1 MSSNTEN
8 TMNMDISTQM
18 AAFIKTHG
26 GLDLGEFYKW
36 FEGSSPEE
44 IIRNY
49 NSMLLAKY
57 NKEVRGKL
65 EKISVEKDVSS
76 IKKQLESLQSLVET
90 IDNLYLVDEDLSSIK
105 KQLESLPS
113 GESLH
118 GAIGGL
124 SRVEETV
131 RVHEEQLALLP
142 ERDTL
147 YETMMTEEEREQL
160 GSLPSGE
167 SLYETIAECKDLKD
181 TIKEM
186 YKTMDVLMNEN
197 IRLSSLIEKK
207 SNVSN
212 NQLEWAELAVCRQD
226 LINFLKKEWINKEL
240 TIGHL
245 KYFCYGENGHD
256 FSVEMTKFNNDRH
269 SATKLSMDEFLL
281 SIERLFKINIP
292 SIYDDVH
299 LHLEIRDV
307 SVTTRSTL
315 LEIPDQTVGAWLKEI
330 REFPGK
336 LRANPDSYFLIKRKD
351 IIPPVIFSI
360 IGFMVGSSF
369 GNPGESWIAHNK
381 FPLLKE
387 SNKRQLAW
395 QRELVKGN
403 SQSI

>member
-8 TMNMDISTQM
+8 TMNMDITM
-18 AAFIKTHG
+18 HMVAFIENHG

-57 NKEVRGKL
+57 NKEMRGKL
-65 EKISVEKDVSS
+65 GKISVEKDVSS
-76 IKKQLESLQSLVET
+76 M
-90 IDNLYLVDEDLSSIK
+90 K

-113 GESLH
+113 VESLYQTVVGLSEVEEDVSSIKKQLGSLPNGESLH
-118 GAIGGL
+118 GAINGL
-124 SRVEETV
+124 SRVDKDV
-131 RVHEEQLALLP
+131 SSIKK
-142 ERDTL
+142 
-147 YETMMTEEEREQL
+147 QL
-160 GSLPSGE
+160 GSLPSGK
-167 SLYETIAECKDLKD
+167 SLYETIAECEDLKD

-197 IRLSSLIEKK
+197 SRLSSLIEKQ

-212 NQLEWAELAVCRQD
+212 NQLEWAELAVCHHD
-226 LINFLKKEWINKEL
+226 LCEFIKKEW
-240 TIGHL
+240 HL
-245 KYFCYGENGHD
+245 KDLKTNKCVFNLNCQHEYLHVSMSRLTNFV
-256 FSVEMTKFNNDRH
+256 VE
-269 SATKLSMDEFLL
+269 LSMDEFLL

-299 LHLEIRDV
+299 LHLEIKDV
-307 SVTTRSTL
+307 SVTTGSQH

-330 REFPGK
+330 KEFPGK
-336 LRANPDSYFLIKRKD
+336 LRANPDSYFLIKRKE
-351 IIPPVIFSI
+351 IIPPVIFNI
-360 IGFMVGSSF
+360 IAFMTG
-369 GNPGESWIAHNK
+369 GCPHDWGQSWNEQK
-381 FPLLKE
+381 QVPLMVE

-395 QRELVKGN
+395 QRDLVKGS